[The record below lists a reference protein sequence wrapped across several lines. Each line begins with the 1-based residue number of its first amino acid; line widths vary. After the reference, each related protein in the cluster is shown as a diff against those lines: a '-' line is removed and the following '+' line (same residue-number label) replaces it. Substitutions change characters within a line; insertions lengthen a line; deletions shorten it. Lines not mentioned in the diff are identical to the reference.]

1 MRRAAPVIAI
11 LLAVGCGGAYLA
23 LRNRLPEAARDTLE
37 TSESTRA
44 AVAALANDAD
54 PDGDPIKVTAVGE
67 PQHGT
72 AEVGPDGSIVYTPAE
87 RFSGSDTF
95 TYTVSDDRGGTAT
108 ADVDVEV
115 KFSPPTFHVRS
126 QAASLQEMLAE
137 PATSAYGSTIN
148 LFVYRD
154 ETGQARRLAIAGH
167 ADSITC
173 SHTSAAFSKA
183 LLGGRFGRSGFLLA
197 GAGQVSIPALG
208 STGDQADPDVE
219 AYIREK
225 QVFDFMTTLGQA
237 GTEEGRAQKERLDAL
252 AEKDAV
258 KAYLAERLQP
268 DTADAFLREAREIA
282 DRSGLLRIH
291 DGLPFSLVGAVEKRL
306 HDAATKPG
314 DGAII
319 RFDDLLPAETP
330 DAVVYMRMLHL
341 GSGEPV
347 VLQVEGARFT
357 TEAFR
362 RAAAANR
369 SALENAIV
377 KSAQRRLEHA
387 TRLVDRI
394 EGQARDCRSL
404 PAEQRSE
411 LLSGTSEICDKD
423 ICRPATDETITR
435 GTYCDEN
442 VPFLQQQYAGFKA
455 EAEDVLAQMEAYRT
469 AASKIEIDT
478 LTHAALLDSML
489 RDWALP
495 IPDAQEAFDLW
506 RTEERPAAWQALT
519 EAMAAQ
525 GNGRAALAG
534 ESVVFDASVEND
546 VVTVRPVLAID
557 LRRTRLVIDP
567 KIGVT
572 AAITPWEMRKLRPSE
587 LAADDPAQTL
597 ATDPARFA
605 DAIAREPRRAASA
618 FVDHQLGRLP
628 ARLTLFDTLRSQ
640 GLRTFGKEIEQQ
652 YAPGVDKALQAPPST
667 QTEAAAQLDEL
678 RDPLIAA
685 ADVPGISPRMRVATA
700 YVLVRGIALLDGK
713 NDAWR
718 QMKGGLLDTDR
729 DLARFLGRGYRETVE
744 AILQRARDEDKGA
757 TDALLSESSPPR
769 SAQDPDAGLP
779 VVTSLGYFVLYAD
792 RARSVMLL
800 RDAVDRAFLAYGPDG
815 SVDRGMLLRALQ
827 RPDDI
832 VTTYDFMTWQFLSD
846 SFHAYMPEE
855 SVSPVDAQKFAAILA
870 KLQDALAAQLK
881 QFGGALSAVQLSQDQ
896 QVIVLRLLFD
906 EGDYEAG
913 LERLAG
919 ATMPVAAL
927 ARDGSWSVLAPDLKG
942 IPSKV
947 VLASSGSDLVALAT
961 IGDRSTE
968 VLKFGGL
975 DPVLRDSLA
984 GQVPAYPGGA
994 WREETPLWEQI
1005 FLAEVAGP
1013 PDAGAVSA
1021 FIGDEARRTALLKAI
1036 VYTCAGPMQSVLTA
1050 GQRCGEIGDTQRLH
1064 DRARDIASVTITVPD
1079 DGAADAA
1086 ARTALT
1092 APLAWR
1098 RLDPT
1103 LSETL
1108 TTD

>member
-1 MRRAAPVIAI
+1 MRRAAPIIVV
-11 LLAVGCGGAYLA
+11 LLALGCGGAYLA
-23 LRNRLPEAARDTLE
+23 LRNRLPEAARDTLA

-44 AVAALANDAD
+44 AVAVLANDSD
-54 PDGDPIKVTAVGE
+54 PNGDPIKVTAVGE
-67 PQHGT
+67 PRHGT
-72 AEVGPDGSIVYTPAE
+72 AEAGPDGSIVYTPADG
-87 RFSGSDTF
+87 FSGSDAF
-95 TYTVSDDRGGTAT
+95 TYTVSDNRGGTAT
-108 ADVDVEV
+108 AEVSVEV
-115 KFSPPTFHVRS
+115 KFSPPTFHVRD

-148 LFVYRD
+148 IFVYRD
-154 ETGQARRLAIAGH
+154 ETDRPRRLAIAGH

-173 SHTSAAFSKA
+173 SRASAAFTKA
-183 LLGGRFGRSGFLLA
+183 LLGGRFGKNGFLLA
-197 GAGQVSIPALG
+197 GAGQVSVPALA
-208 STGDQADPDVE
+208 STGDQSDPDVE
-219 AYIREK
+219 AYIREM
-225 QVFDFMTTLGQA
+225 QVFEFMTILGQA
-237 GTEEGRAQKERLDAL
+237 GTDEGRTQKERLDAL
-252 AEKDAV
+252 AENNAV
-258 KAYLAERLQP
+258 KAYLAERLQS
-268 DTADAFLREAREIA
+268 DTTDAFLREAREIA
-282 DRSGLLRIH
+282 ERSGLLRIH
-291 DGLPFSLVGAVEKRL
+291 DGLPYSLVGAVEKRL
-306 HDAATKPG
+306 HDAAIKPG
-314 DGAII
+314 DGAIV

-330 DAVVYMRMLHL
+330 DAVVYIPMLHL

-347 VLQVEGARFT
+347 VLQVDGARFT

-362 RAAAANR
+362 KAAAANR

-377 KSAQRRLEHA
+377 KSAQRRLDHA
-387 TRLVDRI
+387 TRLVERI

-404 PAEQRSE
+404 TAQQRSE
-411 LLSGTSEICDKD
+411 LLLGTSEICDPD
-423 ICRPATDETITR
+423 ICTPVSGEAITR

-442 VPFLQQQYAGFKA
+442 VPFLQRQYAGFKA
-455 EAEDVLAQMEAYRT
+455 EAEDVLTQMQAYRT

-506 RTEERPAAWQALT
+506 RTEERPSAWQALT

-534 ESVVFDASVEND
+534 ESVVFDASVEKD
-546 VVTVRPVLAID
+546 VVTVRPLLAID

-567 KIGVT
+567 KLGVT
-572 AAITPWEMRKLRPSE
+572 AAITPWEMRNLRPSE
-587 LAADDPAQTL
+587 PAEPAAEDPAQSL

-605 DAIAREPRRAASA
+605 NAIAREPRRAASA
-618 FVDHQLGRLP
+618 FVDRQLGRLP

-640 GLRTFGKEIEQQ
+640 GLRSFGKEIEQQ
-652 YAPGVDKALQAPPST
+652 YAPGVDKALQAPPRT

-678 RDPLIAA
+678 LDPIIAA
-685 ADVPGISPRMRVATA
+685 AEVPGISPRMRIATA

-713 NDAWR
+713 SDAWK
-718 QMKGGLLDTDR
+718 QVKGGLLDTDR

-744 AILQRARDEDKGA
+744 AILRRARAEDKGEA
-757 TDALLSESSPPR
+757 KALLSASSPPG

-779 VVTSLGYFVLYAD
+779 VVTSLGLFVQYSD
-792 RARSVMLL
+792 RARSAMLL
-800 RDAVDRAFLAYGPDG
+800 RDAVNRAFLAYGPDG
-815 SVDRGMLLRALQ
+815 SVDREMLRRALQ

-832 VTTYDFMTWQFLSD
+832 VTTYDFKIWQLLSVN
-846 SFHAYMPEE
+846 SQAYITKQ
-855 SVSPVDAQKFAAILA
+855 SVSPIDGQKFAAFLA
-870 KLQDALAAQLK
+870 KLQDMLAADLK
-881 QFGGALSAVQLSQDQ
+881 QLGSALSTVQLSQDQ
-896 QVIVLRLLFD
+896 QAIVLRLLFD

-913 LERLAG
+913 LERLAS
-919 ATMPVAAL
+919 AAMPVAEL
-927 ARDGSWSVLAPDLKG
+927 VRDGSWSVLAPDLKG
-942 IPSKV
+942 IPSGV

-961 IGDRSTE
+961 IGDRSIE

-975 DPVLRDSLA
+975 DPALRDSLA

-994 WREETPLWEQI
+994 WSDETPLWEQI
-1005 FLAEVAGP
+1005 FLAEVVGP
-1013 PDAGAVSA
+1013 PDAEAVSA

-1064 DRARDIASVTITVPD
+1064 DRAQDTASVTITVPD

-1103 LSETL
+1103 LAK
-1108 TTD
+1108 D